1 MNSILAALM
10 ATGAAATESNKY
22 GDWDIDS
29 LLGGLNTTLRSWGGL
44 LVVVIGLVMVIVAVI
59 KIAKGLISH
68 GKTQTNWVVNIILFF
83 LGGALCFGGG
93 WNLVAGISEGG
104 DKTLQ
109 TIGEK
114 GKEAPKDGAAI
125 VLQLP
130 DFNTDIGDELVIDVA

>member
-1 MNSILAALM
+1 MNPILAALM
-10 ATGAAATESNKY
+10 TAEANKY

-29 LLGGLNTTLRSWGGL
+29 LLGGLNTTLRTWGGVF
-44 LVVVIGLVMVIVAVI
+44 VVVVGLIMVIVAVI

-68 GKTQTNWVVNIILFF
+68 GKTQTNWVINIILFF

-93 WNLVAGISEGG
+93 WDLVAGISEGG

-114 GKEAPKDGAAI
+114 GKEAPKTSAI